1 MADEKMIPEVPAAA
15 AEEQIGFLTS
25 VLHEIIYSPLN
36 LVLVGVI
43 TILVYKI
50 FRSQKQPAAGP
61 PPEPE
66 LPRLRRDFTVAEL
79 LQYDGKQPDG
89 RVLVAVNGSVYD
101 VTKGKRFY
109 GPGGPYA
116 AFGGR
121 DASRGLATF
130 SVTSNDKEEY
140 DDLSDLTPMEMESVR
155 EWEMQFKEKYI
166 LVGRLLKPGE
176 QPTNYSDEDED
187 TPTESTPTGESK
199 AAAASKDD
207 TASTAAAVAPSSP
220 KKKADNSSSSSSGD
234 SKPESTPSAATT
246 EASAKADATSKAEDL
261 KSGGDAK
268 GKDE

>member
-1 MADEKMIPEVPAAA
+1 MADEKMIPEVPAAAA

-79 LQYDGKQPDG
+79 LQYDGKQADG

-176 QPTNYSDEDED
+176 QPTNYSDEDEE

-199 AAAASKDD
+199 TAAASKDD
-207 TASTAAAVAPSSP
+207 TTTTAAAAAAPSSP
-220 KKKADNSSSSSSGD
+220 KKKADSSSSSD
-234 SKPESTPSAATT
+234 SKPESTSSAATT

>member
-1 MADEKMIPEVPAAA
+1 MADEKVFQEVPAAD
-15 AEEQIGFLTS
+15 EQVGFLSS
-25 VLHEIIYSPLN
+25 VLNEIISSPLN

-43 TILVYKI
+43 TLLVYKI

-66 LPRLRRDFTVAEL
+66 LPRLRRDFTVSEL
-79 LQYDGKQPDG
+79 LKYDGKQPDG

-130 SVTSNDKEEY
+130 SVTSNDKAEY
-140 DDLSDLTPMEMESVR
+140 DDLSDLTQMEMESVK

-166 LVGRLLKPGE
+166 LVGRLLKQGE

-199 AAAASKDD
+199 ATTNQKEDD
-207 TASTAAAVAPSSP
+207 TKEAAAPSSP
-220 KKKADNSSSSSSGD
+220 KTKTTD
-234 SKPESTPSAATT
+234 SNVESSTPLTTTSSAPAD
-246 EASAKADATSKAEDL
+246 ASAKADTTSKAEDL

>member
-1 MADEKMIPEVPAAA
+1 MASEKVVPDGGVGEEEV
-15 AEEQIGFLTS
+15 GFVAS
-25 VLHEIIYSPLN
+25 VINEIIYSPLN
-36 LVLVGVI
+36 LILVGVI

-130 SVTSNDKEEY
+130 SVTSSDKPEY
-140 DDLSDLTPMEMESVR
+140 DDLSDLSPLEMESVL
-155 EWEMQFKEKYI
+155 EWEAQFKEKYI
-166 LVGRLLKPGE
+166 FVGRLLKPGE

-187 TPTESTPTGESK
+187 TPNESTPTGDSTSSK
-199 AAAASKDD
+199 STSDAKPAAAE
-207 TASTAAAVAPSSP
+207 APSSP
-220 KKKADNSSSSSSGD
+220 KKTTDD
-234 SKPESTPSAATT
+234 SET
-246 EASAKADATSKAEDL
+246 TSKAEDL
-261 KSGGDAK
+261 KSGGDASASK
-268 GKDE
+268 E

>member
-1 MADEKMIPEVPAAA
+1 MSEEVISDAAPEAQVS
-15 AEEQIGFLTS
+15 FLAS
-25 VLHEIIYSPLN
+25 VINEIIYSPLN

-43 TILVYKI
+43 TILMYKI
-50 FRSQKQPAAGP
+50 FRSQRQPAAGP

-66 LPRLRRDFTVAEL
+66 LPRLRKDFTVAEL

-130 SVTSNDKEEY
+130 SVTSNDKAEY
-140 DDLSDLTPMEMESVR
+140 DDLSDLTAMEMESVR
-155 EWEMQFKEKYI
+155 EWEAQFKEKYI

-187 TPTESTPTGESK
+187 TPNESTPTGDSSTPAKDESK
-199 AAAASKDD
+199 PTSPAAA
-207 TASTAAAVAPSSP
+207 APSSP
-220 KKKADNSSSSSSGD
+220 KKTADSNSSSSVTKSD
-234 SKPESTPSAATT
+234 STGTSVAATATT
-246 EASAKADATSKAEDL
+246 EATSKAEDV
-261 KSGGDAK
+261 KSGGDSKAAS
-268 GKDE
+268 E

>member
-1 MADEKMIPEVPAAA
+1 MASEKVVPDGGVGEEEV
-15 AEEQIGFLTS
+15 GFVAS
-25 VLHEIIYSPLN
+25 VINEIIYSPLN
-36 LVLVGVI
+36 LILVGVI

-50 FRSQKQPAAGP
+50 FRSQKQPVAGP

-130 SVTSNDKEEY
+130 SVTSSDKPEY
-140 DDLSDLTPMEMESVR
+140 DDLSDLSPLEMESVL
-155 EWEMQFKEKYI
+155 EWEAQFKEKYI
-166 LVGRLLKPGE
+166 FVGRLLKPGE

-187 TPTESTPTGESK
+187 TPNESTPTGDSTSSK
-199 AAAASKDD
+199 STSDAKPAAAE
-207 TASTAAAVAPSSP
+207 APSSP
-220 KKKADNSSSSSSGD
+220 KKTTDD
-234 SKPESTPSAATT
+234 SET
-246 EASAKADATSKAEDL
+246 TSKAEDL
-261 KSGGDAK
+261 KSGGDASASK
-268 GKDE
+268 E

>member
-1 MADEKMIPEVPAAA
+1 MASEKVVPDGGVGEEEV
-15 AEEQIGFLTS
+15 GFVAS
-25 VLHEIIYSPLN
+25 VINEIIYSPLN
-36 LVLVGVI
+36 LILVGVI

-130 SVTSNDKEEY
+130 SVTSSDKPEY
-140 DDLSDLTPMEMESVR
+140 DDLSDLSPLEMESVL
-155 EWEMQFKEKYI
+155 EWEAQFKEKYI
-166 LVGRLLKPGE
+166 FVGRLLKPGE

-187 TPTESTPTGESK
+187 TPNESTPTGDSTSSK
-199 AAAASKDD
+199 STSDAKPAAAAE
-207 TASTAAAVAPSSP
+207 APSSP
-220 KKKADNSSSSSSGD
+220 KKTTDD
-234 SKPESTPSAATT
+234 SET
-246 EASAKADATSKAEDL
+246 TSKAEDL
-261 KSGGDAK
+261 KSGGDASASK
-268 GKDE
+268 E

>member
-1 MADEKMIPEVPAAA
+1 MASEKVVPDGGVGEEEV
-15 AEEQIGFLTS
+15 GFVAS
-25 VLHEIIYSPLN
+25 VINEIIYSPLN
-36 LVLVGVI
+36 LILVGVI

-130 SVTSNDKEEY
+130 SVTSSDKPEY
-140 DDLSDLTPMEMESVR
+140 DDLSDLSPLEMESVL
-155 EWEMQFKEKYI
+155 EWEAQFKEKYI
-166 LVGRLLKPGE
+166 FVGRLLKPGE

-187 TPTESTPTGESK
+187 TPNESTPTGDSTSSK
-199 AAAASKDD
+199 SSSDAKPAAAAE
-207 TASTAAAVAPSSP
+207 APSSP
-220 KKKADNSSSSSSGD
+220 KK
-234 SKPESTPSAATT
+234 TT
-246 EASAKADATSKAEDL
+246 DASETTSKAEDL
-261 KSGGDAK
+261 KSGGDASASK
-268 GKDE
+268 E

>member
-1 MADEKMIPEVPAAA
+1 MASEKVVPDGGVGEEEV
-15 AEEQIGFLTS
+15 GFVAS
-25 VLHEIIYSPLN
+25 VINEIIYSPLN
-36 LVLVGVI
+36 LILVGVI

-50 FRSQKQPAAGP
+50 FRSQKQPVAGP

-109 GPGGPYA
+109 GPDGPYA

-130 SVTSNDKEEY
+130 SVTSSDKPEY
-140 DDLSDLTPMEMESVR
+140 DDLSDLSPLEMESVL
-155 EWEMQFKEKYI
+155 EWEAQFKEKYI
-166 LVGRLLKPGE
+166 FVGRLLKPGE

-187 TPTESTPTGESK
+187 TPNESTPTGDSTSSK
-199 AAAASKDD
+199 STSDAKPAAAA
-207 TASTAAAVAPSSP
+207 AEAPSSP
-220 KKKADNSSSSSSGD
+220 KKTTDD
-234 SKPESTPSAATT
+234 SET
-246 EASAKADATSKAEDL
+246 TSKAEDL
-261 KSGGDAK
+261 KSGGDASASK
-268 GKDE
+268 E